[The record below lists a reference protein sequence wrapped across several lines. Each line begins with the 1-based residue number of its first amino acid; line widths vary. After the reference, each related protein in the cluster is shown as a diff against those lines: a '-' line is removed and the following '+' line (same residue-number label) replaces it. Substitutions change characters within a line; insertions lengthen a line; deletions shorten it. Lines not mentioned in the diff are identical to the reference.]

1 MPVKQSELI
10 KLRDGNMKINIPYSV
25 NCSRCIIRTSQIKK
39 LPLIL
44 ELYDSIISLN
54 LVVDEPLTVFP
65 QFTQHQLNMFKN
77 ITSLEIE
84 SLYKSQMYPN
94 TIPDNIWVVFPN
106 ITCLCCHYIYIPLD
120 NLNTLELSKF
130 SINYKKL
137 PTKKMKEHIQDIFNV
152 VEQMTTLTEISI
164 TSYCN
169 IIVSDSL
176 FSNNPGLV
184 NVSIWGAGS
193 ILDNIPSIINCKD
206 LKRLICN
213 IDIFKNPYILDISNL
228 KFASIKTNCDKY
240 ENIEIPDYIF
250 AKPIFTTIESDIYFS
265 VNIEN
270 IINQNGIQ
278 FQNLCNIGYDINVF
292 VNRNGYEN
300 PSTYNSIHIERKK
313 VVT

>member
-1 MPVKQSELI
+1 MPVKQSEFI
-10 KLRDGNMKINIPYSV
+10 KLRDGDRDINIPYSV

-54 LVVDEPLTVFP
+54 LVVDEPLPVFP
-65 QFTQHQLNMFKN
+65 QFLQHQLNMFRN

-84 SLYKSQMYPN
+84 SLYKSRMYPN
-94 TIPDNIWVVFPN
+94 TIPDNIWAVFPN
-106 ITCLCCHYIYIPLD
+106 ITCLCCYYIYIPLD

-130 SINYKKL
+130 SIKYKKL
-137 PTKKMKEHIQDIFNV
+137 PTQKMKAHIQDIFNV
-152 VEQMTTLTEISI
+152 VEQMNTLTEISI
-164 TSYCN
+164 SSYYN

-176 FSNNPGLV
+176 FRNNPGLV
-184 NVSIWGAGS
+184 EISLWDCS

-206 LKRLICN
+206 LKRLNCK
-213 IDIFKNPYILDISNL
+213 IDIFKNPYILDIPNL
-228 KFASIKTNCDKY
+228 YFASIKTNINKY

-250 AKPIFTTIESDIYFS
+250 AKPIFTTIERSIYLH
-265 VNIEN
+265 VNIQN

-278 FQNLCNIGYDINVF
+278 FQNLRNIGCDINVF
-292 VNRNGYEN
+292 INRNGCEN
-300 PSTYNSIHIERKK
+300 PSTYNSIYISRPQ